1 MGLGPGGVLEK
12 IAGGTLLL
20 EVFVGYRAGEA
31 GLAVVLVGLEA
42 AHAANGT
49 QAGGVAAGGSGQLAN
64 GGRGGEHGGGSD
76 SDSLKQVKRR

>member
-12 IAGGTLLL
+12 IAGGTMLL

-64 GGRGGEHGGGSD
+64 GGRGGEHGCGSD
-76 SDSLKQVKRR
+76 SFR